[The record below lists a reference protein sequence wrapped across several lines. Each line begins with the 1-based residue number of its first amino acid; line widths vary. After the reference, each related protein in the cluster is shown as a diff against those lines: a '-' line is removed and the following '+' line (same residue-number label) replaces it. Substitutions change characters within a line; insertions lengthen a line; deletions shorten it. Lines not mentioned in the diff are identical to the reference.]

1 MRLTKRLLAMLLLV
15 CMVFS
20 MLPAIALTAS
30 AATAE
35 APTGTYVKQSGTSI
49 TKNGSY
55 ILVFTGGYI
64 LANTKSSSSDYVSV
78 VSGYSTLPDSITV
91 DSSNTNLV
99 WNVQDYTDSGT
110 FKLVGPNGEAK
121 GAKASMT
128 VTTSGSTWMMDGS
141 YIKTSGGYYIKYAST
156 KGFRCYNTS
165 GNRTTLSAVY
175 MLDTGSSATYT
186 ATAES
191 NNIAYGTV
199 ALNSSTI
206 TATPASDA
214 YYVTGTYTVSPANAA
229 QVLYNGDNT
238 FTVSNVTADCTITID
253 FAQKQAATL
262 TYSENGATH
271 NASGSYYVGD
281 SVTLDKPVNA
291 APATYTF
298 VGWLPSTYA
307 TNDTAPAN
315 LLKVGDSY
323 TLSAADNTLY
333 AVYAIA
339 GEGGGSSDKFTI
351 TTSLTPGNYVFGAVM
366 ANANASLA
374 NNTKFGAIGFTN
386 TYNDKTNNWGK
397 PYTEMTPDADGSV
410 TVTDSSYIW
419 TLVSGNASDGYVFK
433 RDKSYLYLGTSAGS
447 TSVGAQAGVSDTE
460 GRVYIENVSSTCKDA
475 FLLHPTSSS
484 TNVLLLNTGS
494 AGYRM
499 YAPRSYSAT
508 MTPYIRFYKADAG
521 TAYTGYTTTVN
532 TAATYYTLTYSAS
545 PADGGSV
552 TCDSTSGASIKEGE
566 LVELTAVAA
575 EHYTFSDWTVTGADD
590 YVAEGSSLLVT
601 MSNDVT
607 VVANFTAEATYTV
620 TIDQV
625 AGGTMEASKVSGI
638 FAGETITL
646 TATPDAH
653 YSFDGWQVVSGG
665 ASITGNSFTMP
676 AANVVITGSF
686 VEDAQYTVTYYDKD
700 GSVCATKTYYDGETI
715 LASDVPSVEAPDGF
729 SFKNWYSTTYNGT
742 DAPAYTAPVGT
753 TVNGNLEFHAVYAE
767 LGEGGSV
774 DTFTLSYTYNGT
786 TYYAKEQ
793 GSTSYIPASTDAADA
808 ALYGLEAADGGYY
821 VYYLSGSTKYY
832 IGGGGTNTS
841 LATASTTPSYVW
853 TATVNGE
860 KLTLKIGD
868 RFLGFNT
875 QNKDRFSTYTSGYP
889 LVMTAAGESIE
900 GYTTNPVS
908 TKITVTWMNGTDVF
922 KTEKVAYGD
931 AIVAPDTNP
940 EKTEEEQ
947 QYFTFAGWSEDG
959 STVIT
964 TFPTASAEL
973 GDKTY
978 YAVYTT
984 VSKLTVTWNNYDG
997 TTLATEYYKAGETPS
1012 YKDSEPTKPA
1022 DSSFYYT
1029 FSGWDPTVSS
1039 INSSITYTATFTQ
1052 HDRFELTASLSKDT
1066 VKVDRFAQVNYTLTD
1081 MGTETTA
1088 FTPSFT
1094 VGNSTIASVDANG
1107 KITAKAVGSTTVTIT
1122 FAGALDAEGNPISKT
1137 LNLTVI
1143 ENTASGGY
1151 TLITQDNAPTDWS
1164 GDYIIMGKIAGD
1176 TTYMN
1181 TWMILTPDY
1190 DTGTVKI
1197 ADDNADAA
1205 TITITDDGNGVGT
1218 GTINDEG
1225 KGNETSGVDKTI
1237 VMEDNDLVTDTNGD
1251 ASILVYDTITEIDD
1265 AYAFTI
1271 ECIDDINQIYTIRVK
1286 DTDLYIACSAS
1297 QTTGSNSLN
1306 FSSSATELAQWQ
1318 FSVQRV
1324 TKGGYNNDIITAQ
1337 NVGNTTRRLYFNS
1350 NQYGAINGQFRDYHY
1365 GAYGSLIGGN
1375 ASGQGQAY
1383 NLYLFGNP
1391 NPFKAQI
1398 YYHGDQITLVDTG
1411 KINANAKTA
1420 QLVGAL
1426 TPDIDGYPNWTLVG
1440 DPEWAIVENSTGN
1453 NMTVNAATGLIT
1465 TNASTV
1471 GSYALVKVTYTIH
1484 DEINNVNQLVSTT
1497 AKVEVIAADT
1507 TYSTVI
1513 YETYSGTDTEVQYTV
1528 PNSMTTLPLAAYV
1541 VNDTTDDNSK
1551 TGSVEMGGTLT
1562 WNAAKSSGGGSNA
1575 SVSIDSDGTLHMA
1588 NFASDAIITVTV
1600 SGATGDSIAASS
1612 ATYKVYVKTAEYTL
1626 TVVPTMDS
1634 QGTYDSASDVLTVS
1648 GSESSA
1654 HLTYNVVD
1662 GDGKG
1667 PSSTTFTLAGYAW
1680 TLSGDTYGA
1689 MINSSG
1695 LLDFTGMDR
1704 SEDRTITA
1712 VVSRVAATDVAS
1724 GVTKSNLTDTITIV
1738 VKAQTVEEVLEAVN
1752 DTVIIDWAL
1761 PVTFNVLTNDNY
1773 NVTVSVAAGT
1783 LPTGVSANGDGTF
1796 TYTPSGWQTTDQ
1808 TFTYTL
1814 SGTVNGAATSSEATV
1829 TLKTADSIYYEDTY
1843 SGIFTF
1849 SGNWVDVTNGTLVAE
1864 QTSSL
1869 DTADAFEYDANHTEY
1884 AMYSGGTAK
1893 MTTLVK
1899 GDKPSVTFSFAG
1911 TGFDIISATTNNTG
1925 AIMLTV
1931 KDAGGAVVTDPN
1943 TGRKLSQILD
1953 IFRGYTYVAD
1963 AYTRYGLKEVTRYK
1977 LEGESYIPD
1986 AAGSYYYDGELGQFV
2001 ENTTWYTGSTG
2012 SYYDDVNQFAD
2023 MVDPDGT
2030 CIIKEYTS
2038 NWLPY
2043 DKANVGA
2050 ENYNNS
2056 YYQIPILK
2064 VTDLPYGTYTVTV
2077 KPVYSAAYDRQGDG
2091 SYDFIF
2097 DGVRIHNPVAGREA
2111 EYKYISLRDAVKE
2124 AGFGSGTVVACD
2136 HVGHEWSDWTFYS
2149 RARNTTS
2156 TTTCNRGSF
2165 VQYCN
2170 YCGGVANTAYFHV
2183 NITADATELGVGG
2196 YNSLPSTTMLHYTLT
2211 ADECGDAAV
2220 QASIQAKLDA
2230 ISGTLTEY
2238 WSSNTR
2244 NIMTCMNNSNV
2255 VIANGSG
2262 TTYATLQ
2269 LKDPATQTIYASAIH
2284 SPMITVYADETHTHT
2299 FGDWVHDADSDPS
2312 THTHTCTAETCSYYE
2327 TEACVFTSEVTTQ
2340 PTQTTEGVRTYTCTG
2355 CGYSY
2360 TESIPALGGYT
2371 ATFHVPEGAT
2381 APAAQTG
2388 DSATMPAAVEAP
2400 ADYDAH
2406 SYTFVGWLG
2415 NSLSDTTA
2423 TQTYYEAGA
2432 VIDLSSDMDF
2442 YALYTYGVAGSGSG
2456 WTKITDLASVGE
2468 GTYALLTADGHA
2480 FNGTIEGG
2488 HGQVTT
2494 DAFTFDAN
2502 GTAVSAPDG
2511 TLELTFTAFGDGY
2524 TVYNADNG
2532 YLYIKAASSG
2542 NLAWSTTATSYWTFS
2557 DNMYYAGVTNARLR
2571 SYNNNSFRTY
2581 GANNGTK
2588 MELAVKG
2595 GMDYYFTTELAKTCQ
2610 HANTTTVT
2618 VDAACLTDG
2627 SVTVTCNDCGKTVS
2641 VTVIPA
2647 LGHDYQVTS
2656 VDGNVTTYTCSRCG
2670 DSYTESTDYAVSYI
2684 MQEGVTYSGNSRDGN
2699 NITLPTAV
2707 SIPSTYNAQTYT
2719 LVGWATETSADSETA
2734 PTYYAPG
2741 EVVTIQDDAVFY
2753 PLYSFGGSSGSG
2765 YQLVSSANDFT
2776 AGTYYLAAL
2785 SGSTYYFVNGES
2797 VSAGIGVETTGVAT
2811 ANVTNGLLAA
2821 SDVPS
2826 GAVALTV
2833 TADSSNSGYYFIA
2846 NGSSYL
2852 YATNTKSTLTWSTT
2866 NTTESFK
2873 PNFTQIS
2880 ATNGCVLTG
2889 LSGTKVSQ
2897 NGTTKASFIRNYA
2910 SSGAYYNDIYFFKQT
2925 GSGSGTT
2932 TYTFTLQASA
2942 LTDNYVV
2949 TVTPASLTMP
2959 LDSTASLSAVL
2970 TNNGTVVAA
2979 ESIEFISDNE
2989 NIVVADTTGSLLSG
3003 STAGNATITVNVLA
3017 PDGNIYSTTCQIT
3030 VAEQSTDVTVN
3041 YIGTENGRVYNWGTR
3056 DTTATFLTAP
3066 AAAYYTGSYSYETL
3080 SALAGDSG
3088 TGTDFYTSQLG
3099 TAIHNMLVA
3108 KQTSTTSYA
3117 GTISLYAYTDCI
3129 ESDTEHISSYYSA
3142 NQISNIWDSGTTWN
3156 REHTWPN
3163 SKGLNGNDEND
3174 IMMLRPTSASENSSR
3189 GNTAY
3194 GESSGYYNPNKHG
3207 QNLHGDVARLMLQHL
3222 MRWGNTSYFY
3232 GSAGVM
3238 ESRAVLLKWLQED
3251 PVDTWEMG
3259 RNDAVERITG
3269 VRNVFVDYPEL
3280 AFILLGAEVPANYTT
3295 PSKSGVVAAATY
3307 SSTAGSGYV
3316 PVVSSIESKNAG
3328 TPAVRSIP
3336 TGDFTGAVIIDGMGQ
3351 SNVAD
3356 DFGAYGPD
3364 YGVYLAPGQGIVFSL
3379 ASDVTNITTQ
3389 DLQIG
3394 AKAVNG
3400 TATQMDVASISNG
3413 IKYLLQDQAIASATE
3428 MYYELDG
3435 SQVGWSN
3442 GNSSIIVIYNSGSG
3456 VLDVTNIRY
3465 STANGNTLTLTINDS
3480 QTKTASKML
3489 HIVYGTAA
3497 TVSDPNQEEPVVTP
3511 SDITPSDITP
3521 SDIEPTT
3528 EPTTEPT
3535 SEPTTEPDP
3544 DPITIDRFTD
3554 IEANAWYVDGVKY
3567 AVENGLMN
3575 GVSATEFAPEETL
3588 TRAMLVTILYRL
3600 AGEPKDAEAKV
3611 AFTDVK
3617 EGDWFYDAV
3626 AWAVKADVAKGT
3638 SETTFDPEAPVTREQ
3653 LATFLWRYV
3662 GEPESEQSLGAFAD
3676 NTMVSD
3682 FAYTAMQWA
3691 VENKIVNGKE
3701 DNKLDPIGNA
3711 TRAEIAI
3718 IFMRAEKV
3726 LAQPE

>member
-1 MRLTKRLLAMLLLV
+1 MKLTKRLLSMLLVL

-20 MLPAIALTAS
+20 MLPAMGLTAS
-30 AATAE
+30 AASVKWKEVAWNDITTDDTFIITITNSNGTYLMNSANGTS
-35 APTGTYVKQSGTSI
+35 ATPKLGYTGTITTENSVNYCTFDEVAEVLWKRDSSNRLCVASDTGKWIYTNSSNNALRVGTNTTGNTWTQDGDYIKSNNSRYLSIYSTTDFRSYTTKQSGQVTRFFKAETAS
-49 TKNGSY
+49 S
-55 ILVFTGGYI
+55 FTVTASASPAAGG
-64 LANTKSSSSDYVSV
+64 TV
-78 VSGYSTLPDSITV
+78 TV
-91 DSSNTNLV
+91 D
-99 WNVQDYTDSGT
+99 
-110 FKLVGPNGEAK
+110 
-121 GAKASMT
+121 
-128 VTTSGSTWMMDGS
+128 
-141 YIKTSGGYYIKYAST
+141 
-156 KGFRCYNTS
+156 
-165 GNRTTLSAVY
+165 GN
-175 MLDTGSSATYT
+175 
-186 ATAES
+186 
-191 NNIAYGTV
+191 
-199 ALNSSTI
+199 TI
-206 TATPASDA
+206 TATPNDG
-214 YYVTGTYTVSPANAA
+214 YYVTGDFVADDGIEVTYHN
-229 QVLYNGDNT
+229 DNT
-238 FTVSNVTADCTITID
+238 FTFSATADGEVLIE
-253 FAQKQAATL
+253 FAAKTAATL

-271 NASGSYYVGD
+271 NAAGTYYVGD
-281 SVTLDKPVNA
+281 SVTLADPVNA

-298 VGWLPSTYA
+298 MGWLPSTYA

-339 GEGGGSSDKFTI
+339 GEGGSG
-351 TTSLTPGNYVFGAVM
+351 
-366 ANANASLA
+366 
-374 NNTKFGAIGFTN
+374 
-386 TYNDKTNNWGK
+386 
-397 PYTEMTPDADGSV
+397 DGSTFKKV
-410 TVTDSSYIW
+410 TAEKSDWSGTYVIADKNAAYVLDYATSSTAGNATTIASSGITLTDDVMTNVAEQYTVTLGKTGDNYYVQLNGATDAYLALTANSN
-419 TLVSGNASDGYVFK
+419 TVS
-433 RDKSYLYLGTSAGS
+433 RGS
-447 TSVGAQAGVSDTE
+447 
-460 GRVYIENVSSTCKDA
+460 
-475 FLLHPTSSS
+475 
-484 TNVLLLNTGS
+484 
-494 AGYRM
+494 
-499 YAPRSYSAT
+499 SYSAT
-508 MTPYIRFYKADAG
+508 SGQWTVTWDTDGVHLFSVNYNTRELQKNSSNAYFRCYTG
-521 TAYTGYTTTVN
+521 TQTDIVLYEQQGGTSYTGYTTTVN
-532 TAATYYTLTYSAS
+532 TEATYYTLTYSAN
-545 PADGGSV
+545 PADGGSI
-552 TCDSTSGASIKEGE
+552 TCDSTSGASIEEGE

-575 EHYTFSDWTVTGADD
+575 EHYTFSDWTVTGIGADD
-590 YVAEGSSLLVT
+590 YTATGNSLLVT

-620 TIDQV
+620 TVNQ
-625 AGGTMEASKVSGI
+625 ATGGTMEASKASGI

-653 YSFDGWQVVSGG
+653 YSFGGWQVVSGG
-665 ASITGNSFTMP
+665 ASITGDSFTMP
-676 AANVVITGSF
+676 ASNVVITGSF
-686 VEDAQYTVTYYDKD
+686 VEDAKYTVTYYDKD
-700 GSVCATKTYYDGETI
+700 GHVCATKTYYDGETI

-729 SFKNWYSTTYNGT
+729 AFKDWYSTTYNGT
-742 DAPAYTAPVGT
+742 DAPAYTTPAGT

-767 LGEGGSV
+767 LGEGGSETFKLLV
-774 DTFTLSYTYNGT
+774 DGKYVATRSGSNSYLGTATTEADAVEMGYDAVDGKAYLYYLEGTTKVYIYNTSSDTSIAFSSGSIPTGTTGYEYWTVTESDGTITFKNGT
-786 TYYAKEQ
+786 GTRYL
-793 GSTSYIPASTDAADA
+793 
-808 ALYGLEAADGGYY
+808 ALN
-821 VYYLSGSTKYY
+821 S
-832 IGGGGTNTS
+832 
-841 LATASTTPSYVW
+841 
-853 TATVNGE
+853 
-860 KLTLKIGD
+860 
-868 RFLGFNT
+868 
-875 QNKDRFSTYTSGYP
+875 DRFSTYTPTQNQYP
-889 LVMTAAGESIE
+889 YQFTKIGGASIS

-908 TKITVTWMNGTDVF
+908 TKITVTWMNGTDIF

-1012 YKDSEPTKPA
+1012 YKGSEPTKPA

-1039 INSSITYTATFTQ
+1039 ITSSITYTATFTQ

-1088 FTPSFT
+1088 FTPTFS
-1094 VGNSTIASVDANG
+1094 VGNDAIASVDANG
-1107 KITAKAVGSTTVTIT
+1107 KIKALSVGSTTVTIT
-1122 FAGALDAEGNPISKT
+1122 FDGVLDAEGNPISKT

-1164 GDYIIMGKIAGD
+1164 GDYIIMGKPAGD

-1190 DTGTVKI
+1190 DTGTAKI
-1197 ADDNADAA
+1197 ATNNEDAA
-1205 TITITDDGNGVGT
+1205 TITITDDGSGIGT

-1225 KGNETSGVDKTI
+1225 NASSGVDKTI
-1237 VMEDNDLVTDTNGD
+1237 VMEDTGLVTDTND
-1251 ASILVYDTITEIDD
+1251 DDSILVYDTITEIDD

-1286 DTDLYIACSAS
+1286 DTDLYIACSS
-1297 QTTGSNSLN
+1297 NTSTGSNSLN
-1306 FSSSATELAQWQ
+1306 FDSSATKYAQWK

-1350 NQYGAINGQFRDYHY
+1350 NQYGAIDGQFRDYHSD
-1365 GAYGSLIGGN
+1365 AYGSMIGGN
-1375 ASGQGQAY
+1375 ANGRGQAY

-1411 KINANAKTA
+1411 KINANAATA

-1497 AKVEVIAADT
+1497 AKVEVIDADT

-1551 TGSVEMGGTLT
+1551 TGSVVMGGTLT
-1562 WNAAKSSGGGSNA
+1562 WKAVISSGGGTNA
-1575 SVSIDSDGTLHMA
+1575 NVSIDSDGTLHME

-1626 TVVPTMDS
+1626 TVVSTIDS
-1634 QGTYDSASDVLTVS
+1634 QGKYDEANDVLTVAS
-1648 GSESSA
+1648 GESSA
-1654 HLTYNVVD
+1654 HLTYTVVD

-1667 PSSTTFTLAGYAW
+1667 PGSTTFTLAGYAW

-1712 VVSRVAATDVAS
+1712 VVSRVAATDVVT

-1773 NVTVSVAAGT
+1773 NVTVSVTAGT

-1814 SGTVNGAATSSEATV
+1814 SGTVNGVATSSEATV

-1849 SGNWVDVTNGTLVAE
+1849 SGNWVDVTNGTLVAA

-1869 DTADAFEYDANHTEY
+1869 DTADAFEYDANHTKY

-1943 TGRKLSQILD
+1943 TGKKLSQIID
-1953 IFRGYTYVAD
+1953 IFRGYTYVED
-1963 AYTRYGLKEVTRYK
+1963 GYTRYGLKEVTRYK

-1986 AAGSYYYDGELGQFV
+1986 AAGNYYYDSELKQFV
-2001 ENTTWYTGSTG
+2001 ENTVWYTPAENMSDK
-2012 SYYDDVNQFAD
+2012 YYDSANQFD
-2023 MVDPDGT
+2023 SMQDENGT
-2030 CIIKEYTS
+2030 YVLKEYTS
-2038 NWLPY
+2038 NWQPST
-2043 DKANVGA
+2043 G
-2050 ENYNNS
+2050 ENSDGN

-2111 EYKYISLRDAVKE
+2111 EYKYISLSDAVKE

-2136 HVGHEWSDWTFYS
+2136 HVGQEWSDWTFYS

-2156 TTTCNRGSF
+2156 ATTCNRGSF

-2230 ISGTLTEY
+2230 INGTLTEY

-2244 NIMTCMNNSNV
+2244 DIMTCMNNSNV

-2327 TEACVFTSEVTTQ
+2327 TEACVFTSEVTTE

-2355 CGYSY
+2355 CSYSY

-2423 TQTYYEAGA
+2423 AQTYYEAGA
-2432 VIDLSSDMDF
+2432 VIPLSSDMEF
-2442 YALYTYGVAGSGSG
+2442 YALYTYGAAGEDSGYSLSTTVPVDGDSIIVAALDGSTYKALSVSGS
-2456 WTKITDLASVGE
+2456 T
-2468 GTYALLTADGHA
+2468 
-2480 FNGTIEGG
+2480 
-2488 HGQVTT
+2488 
-2494 DAFTFDAN
+2494 
-2502 GTAVSAPDG
+2502 VSASALTVSGSTITSATDG
-2511 TLELTFTAFGDGY
+2511 LTWTVADDTYSSYTGLSLSNDSGYLHMNSSALKTASDKTNGVFEFTAYGVGTFLMKGLANTRWLSYGTAFGVASAEND
-2524 TVYNADNG
+2524 AAPI
-2532 YLYIKAASSG
+2532 YIFKAAS
-2542 NLAWSTTATSYWTFS
+2542 ATT
-2557 DNMYYAGVTNARLR
+2557 
-2571 SYNNNSFRTY
+2571 
-2581 GANNGTK
+2581 
-2588 MELAVKG
+2588 
-2595 GMDYYFTTELAKTCQ
+2595 YFTTKLAKTCQ

-2641 VTVIPA
+2641 VTVLPA

-2753 PLYSFGGSSGSG
+2753 PLYSFGGSGSGS
-2765 YQLVSSANDFT
+2765 STDFVEFS
-2776 AGTYYLAAL
+2776 GSIVEGDYLITYDNAAMKAAL
-2785 SGSTYYFVNGES
+2785 SSNRLSFTTVTPSNNV
-2797 VSAGIGVETTGVAT
+2797 VSNPNADLIWHIA
-2811 ANVTNGLLAA
+2811 
-2821 SDVPS
+2821 PS
-2826 GAVALTV
+2826 GSYV
-2833 TADSSNSGYYFIA
+2833 TIYN
-2846 NGSSYL
+2846 
-2852 YATNTKSTLTWSTT
+2852 
-2866 NTTESFK
+2866 
-2873 PNFTQIS
+2873 
-2880 ATNGCVLTG
+2880 
-2889 LSGTKVSQ
+2889 
-2897 NGTTKASFIRNYA
+2897 A
-2910 SSGAYYNDIYFFKQT
+2910 SSGNYAASNGSKNNAELSTDGADDKSLWTASGSSTYEFVNKYNSAYNINANLRKNGTYGFATYSSSTGGALTLYKAA

-2932 TYTFTLQASA
+2932 TYTFTLQAA
-2942 LTDNYVV
+2942 ELTDNYVV

-2959 LDSTASLSAVL
+2959 FNSTASLTAVL
-2970 TNNGTVVAA
+2970 TNNGTVVTA
-2979 ESIEFISDNE
+2979 ESIDFTSDNA

-3003 STAGNATITVNVLA
+3003 STAGTATITVDVLA
-3017 PDGNIYSTTCQIT
+3017 PDGNIYSATCKIT

-3041 YIGTENGRVYNWGTR
+3041 YIGSRTGKVYNWGTR

-3080 SALAGDSG
+3080 STLPGNSG
-3088 TGTDFYTSQLG
+3088 TDTGFYSSELG

-3108 KQTSTTSYA
+3108 KQTSTTSYSS
-3117 GTISLYAYTDCI
+3117 TTSMYAYTDCV
-3129 ESDTEHISSYYSA
+3129 ESDTAHISSYYSA
-3142 NQISNIWDSGTTWN
+3142 KQVSSTWDSGATWN

-3163 SKGLNGNDEND
+3163 SKGLDGNDEND
-3174 IMMLRPTSASENSSR
+3174 IMMLRPTSVSENSSR
-3189 GNTAY
+3189 RNTAY
-3194 GESSGYYNPNKHG
+3194 GESSGYYDPNKYG

-3232 GSAGVM
+3232 GSGGVM
-3238 ESRAVLLKWLQED
+3238 ESRAVLLKWLEED

-3316 PVVSSIESKNAG
+3316 PVVSSTESKNAG

-3351 SNVAD
+3351 SNVAA
-3356 DFGAYGPD
+3356 DFAAYGPN

-3400 TATQMDVASISNG
+3400 TATQMDVAAISNG

-3465 STANGNTLTLTINDS
+3465 STANGNTLTLTINDT
-3480 QTKTASKML
+3480 QTKNAVKML
-3489 HIVYGTAA
+3489 GIVYGTEI
-3497 TVSDPNQEEPVVTP
+3497 TVADPNNVEPIDPTTE
-3511 SDITPSDITP
+3511 SSA
-3521 SDIEPTT
+3521 EPTT
-3528 EPTTEPT
+3528 EPE
-3535 SEPTTEPDP
+3535 P

-3554 IEANAWYVDGVKY
+3554 IKKDAWYIDGVKY
-3567 AVENGLMN
+3567 AIDNGLMN
-3575 GVSATEFAPEETL
+3575 GVSMTEFAPEETL

-3600 AGEPKDAEAKV
+3600 AGEPETSTKTN
-3611 AFTDVK
+3611 FTDVP
-3617 EGDWFYDAV
+3617 EGEWYSDAV
-3626 AWAVKADVAKGT
+3626 AWTVEKGVTLGT
-3638 SETTFDPEAPVTREQ
+3638 SETTFDPSQPVTREQ
-3653 LATFLWRYV
+3653 LVTFLWRYA
-3662 GEPESEQSLGAFAD
+3662 GKPESKQSLSAFAD
-3676 NTMVSD
+3676 NAMVSEY
-3682 FAYTAMQWA
+3682 AYTAMQWA
-3691 VENKIVNGKE
+3691 VENMIVNGKE
-3701 DNKLDPIGNA
+3701 DDKLDPVGNA

-3718 IFMRAEKV
+3718 IFMRAEKM

>member
-1 MRLTKRLLAMLLLV
+1 MKLTKRLLSMLLVL

-20 MLPAIALTAS
+20 MLPAMGLTAS

-55 ILVFTGGYI
+55 ILVFSGGYI
-64 LANTKSSSSDYVSV
+64 LANTNSSSTNYVSV

-99 WNVQDYTDSGT
+99 WNVQDYTDSDT

-121 GAKASMT
+121 GAKSSMT

-141 YIKTSGGYYIKYAST
+141 YIKTSDGYYIKYAST
-156 KGFRCYNTS
+156 SGFRCYNTS
-165 GNRTTLSAVY
+165 GNRTTLSAIY

-191 NNIAYGTV
+191 NNTAYGTV

-271 NASGSYYVGD
+271 NAAGTYYVGD
-281 SVTLDKPVNA
+281 SVTLADPVNA

-298 VGWLPSTYA
+298 MGWLPSTYA

-315 LLKVGDSY
+315 LLKAGDSY

-339 GEGGGSSDKFTI
+339 GEGGSGDGSTFKKVTAEKSDWSETYVIADKNSAYVLDYATSTTAGKATTIASSGITLTDDVMTNVAEQYTVTLGKTGDKYYVQLNGATDAYLALTADSNTVSRGSSYSS
-351 TTSLTPGNYVFGAVM
+351 TSGQ
-366 ANANASLA
+366 
-374 NNTKFGAIGFTN
+374 
-386 TYNDKTNNWGK
+386 W
-397 PYTEMTPDADGSV
+397 
-410 TVTDSSYIW
+410 TVTWDTDGVHLFSANYTTRELQKNNSSAYFRCYTGSQTDI
-419 TLVSGNASDGYVFK
+419 V
-433 RDKSYLYLGTSAGS
+433 LYEQQGGTS
-447 TSVGAQAGVSDTE
+447 
-460 GRVYIENVSSTCKDA
+460 
-475 FLLHPTSSS
+475 
-484 TNVLLLNTGS
+484 
-494 AGYRM
+494 
-499 YAPRSYSAT
+499 
-508 MTPYIRFYKADAG
+508 
-521 TAYTGYTTTVN
+521 YTGYTTTVN
-532 TAATYYTLTYSAS
+532 TAET
-545 PADGGSV
+545 
-552 TCDSTSGASIKEGE
+552 
-566 LVELTAVAA
+566 
-575 EHYTFSDWTVTGADD
+575 
-590 YVAEGSSLLVT
+590 
-601 MSNDVT
+601 
-607 VVANFTAEATYTV
+607 TYTV
-620 TIDQV
+620 TINQV
-625 AGGTMEASKVSGI
+625 TGGTMAASKVSGI
-638 FAGETITL
+638 YAGETITL

-653 YSFDGWQVVSGG
+653 YSFGGWQVVSGG
-665 ASITGNSFTMP
+665 ASITDSSFTMP
-676 AANVVITGSF
+676 ASNVVITGSF

-700 GSVCATKTYYDGETI
+700 GHVCATKTYYDGETI

-742 DAPAYTAPVGT
+742 DAPAYTVPAGT
-753 TVNGNLEFHAVYAE
+753 TVNGNMEFHAVYAE
-767 LGEGGSV
+767 LGEGGSSDSFTLV
-774 DTFTLSYTYNGT
+774 TNNSQLVAGNQYLLGYASNRTDGTINVAAPVGTDTFLNRVTETAASGVIALSADSTAQIFTLGGSEGAWTLTGATDGTLGASSSNAINTSATANTTWNITVASSGAATIASVGISGRYLQYN
-786 TYYAKEQ
+786 
-793 GSTSYIPASTDAADA
+793 
-808 ALYGLEAADGGYY
+808 
-821 VYYLSGSTKYY
+821 SGSPRFACYS
-832 IGGGGTNTS
+832 GTQQ
-841 LATASTTPSYVW
+841 TPSLYV
-853 TATVNGE
+853 
-860 KLTLKIGD
+860 
-868 RFLGFNT
+868 
-875 QNKDRFSTYTSGYP
+875 SG
-889 LVMTAAGESIE
+889 GSIS

-908 TKITVTWMNGTDVF
+908 TKITVTWMNGTDIF

-1012 YKDSEPTKPA
+1012 YKGSEPTKPA

-1029 FSGWDPTVSS
+1029 FSGWDPTVSPVTAA
-1039 INSSITYTATFTQ
+1039 ITYTATFTQ

-1081 MGTETTA
+1081 MGAETTA
-1088 FTPSFT
+1088 YTPTFS
-1094 VGNSTIASVDANG
+1094 VENSTIASVDANG
-1107 KITAKAVGSTTVTIT
+1107 KIKALSVGSTTVTIT
-1122 FAGALDAEGNPISKT
+1122 FADAHDAGGNPISKT
-1137 LNLTVI
+1137 MNLVVI
-1143 ENTASGGY
+1143 ENTSSGGY
-1151 TLITQDNAPTDWS
+1151 TLITQNNVPTDWS
-1164 GDYIIMGKIAGD
+1164 GDYIIMGKPAGD
-1176 TTYMN
+1176 TAYMN

-1190 DTGTVKI
+1190 DTGTAKI
-1197 ADDNADAA
+1197 ATNNEDAA
-1205 TITITDDGNGVGT
+1205 TITITDDGSGIGT

-1225 KGNETSGVDKTI
+1225 NASSGVDKTI
-1237 VMEDNDLVTDTNGD
+1237 VMEDTGLVTDTND
-1251 ASILVYDTITEIDD
+1251 DDSILVYDTITEIDD

-1286 DTDLYIACSAS
+1286 DTDLYIACSKLEYAGPG
-1297 QTTGSNSLN
+1297 TNSLN
-1306 FSSSATELAQWQ
+1306 FDSSATKYAQWK

-1350 NQYGAINGQFRDYHY
+1350 NTYGGTNGQFRDYHS
-1365 GAYGSLIGGN
+1365 GAYGSMIGGN

-1411 KINANAKTA
+1411 KINANAATA
-1420 QLVGAL
+1420 QLTGAL

-1440 DPEWAIVENSTGN
+1440 APEWAIVENSTGN

-1541 VNDTTDDNSK
+1541 VNDTTDANSK
-1551 TGSVEMGGTLT
+1551 TGSVVMGGTLT
-1562 WNAAKSSGGGSNA
+1562 WKAVISSGGGTNA
-1575 SVSIDSDGTLHMA
+1575 TVSIDSDGTLHMA

-1626 TVVPTMDS
+1626 TVIPTMDS

-1662 GDGKG
+1662 GDGNG

-1712 VVSRVAATDVAS
+1712 VVSRVAATDVAT

-1773 NVTVSVAAGT
+1773 NVTVSVTAGT

-1814 SGTVNGAATSSEATV
+1814 SGTVNGVATSSEATV

-1869 DTADAFEYDANHTEY
+1869 DTADAFEYDANHAEY

-1943 TGRKLSQILD
+1943 TGKKLSQIID
-1953 IFRGYTYVAD
+1953 IFRGYTYVEKG
-1963 AYTRYGLKEVTRYK
+1963 YTRYGLKEVTRYK

-1986 AAGSYYYDGELGQFV
+1986 TAGNYYYDSELKQFV
-2001 ENTTWYTGSTG
+2001 ENTVWYTPAENMTDK
-2012 SYYDDVNQFAD
+2012 YYDSANQFDSMQDVN
-2023 MVDPDGT
+2023 GT
-2030 CIIKEYTS
+2030 YVLKEYTS
-2038 NWLPY
+2038 NWLPST
-2043 DKANVGA
+2043 G
-2050 ENYNNS
+2050 ENSDGN

-2136 HVGHEWSDWTFYS
+2136 HVGQEWSDWTFYS

-2156 TTTCNRGSF
+2156 ATTCNRGSF

-2183 NITADATELGVGG
+2183 NITAEATELGVGG

-2230 ISGTLTEY
+2230 INGTLTEY

-2244 NIMTCMNNSNV
+2244 DIMTCMNNSNV

-2423 TQTYYEAGA
+2423 AQTYYEAGA
-2432 VIDLSSDMDF
+2432 VIDLSSDMEF
-2442 YALYTYGVAGSGSG
+2442 YALYTYGAAGEDSGYSLSTTVPVDGDSIIVAALDGSTYKALSVSGS
-2456 WTKITDLASVGE
+2456 T
-2468 GTYALLTADGHA
+2468 
-2480 FNGTIEGG
+2480 
-2488 HGQVTT
+2488 
-2494 DAFTFDAN
+2494 
-2502 GTAVSAPDG
+2502 VSASALTVSGSTITSATDG
-2511 TLELTFTAFGDGY
+2511 LTWTVADDTYSSYTGLSLSNDSGYLHMNSSALKTASDKTNGVFEFTAYGVGTFLMKGLANTRWLSYGTAFGVASAEND
-2524 TVYNADNG
+2524 AAPI
-2532 YLYIKAASSG
+2532 YIFKAAS
-2542 NLAWSTTATSYWTFS
+2542 ATT
-2557 DNMYYAGVTNARLR
+2557 
-2571 SYNNNSFRTY
+2571 
-2581 GANNGTK
+2581 
-2588 MELAVKG
+2588 
-2595 GMDYYFTTELAKTCQ
+2595 YFTTELAKTCQ

-2641 VTVIPA
+2641 VTVLPA

-2753 PLYSFGGSSGSG
+2753 PLYSFGGSGSG
-2765 YQLVSSANDFT
+2765 TGEWKLVTNASSLAAGDQLLIASNAKGYVAGAIS
-2776 AGTYYLAAL
+2776 GTYM
-2785 SGSTYYFVNGES
+2785 TH
-2797 VSAGIGVETTGVAT
+2797 
-2811 ANVTNGLLAA
+2811 
-2821 SDVPS
+2821 
-2826 GAVALTV
+2826 
-2833 TADSSNSGYYFIA
+2833 
-2846 NGSSYL
+2846 
-2852 YATNTKSTLTWSTT
+2852 
-2866 NTTESFK
+2866 
-2873 PNFTQIS
+2873 IS
-2880 ATNGCVLTG
+2880 ATFASDNITVTKPDNAVVLTLG
-2889 LSGTKVSQ
+2889 GSSGAWTLANADGQLLGATAVKKLAWNSGTTTWSISISDNNATIQ
-2897 NGTTKASFIRNYA
+2897 NGTSTYGRFLFNATLNQERFTTYTSNTNASMLLPQLYRL
-2910 SSGAYYNDIYFFKQT
+2910 SST

-2932 TYTFTLQASA
+2932 TYTFTLQAA
-2942 LTDNYVV
+2942 ELTDNYVV

-2989 NIVVADTTGSLLSG
+2989 NIVVVDETGSLLSG

-3017 PDGNIYSTTCQIT
+3017 PDGNVYTATCQIT

-3056 DTTATFLTAP
+3056 DTVATFLTAP

-3088 TGTDFYTSQLG
+3088 TGTGFYTSALG
-3099 TAIHNMLVA
+3099 TAIHNMLEK
-3108 KQTSTTSYA
+3108 KQTSTTSYDA
-3117 GTISLYAYTDCI
+3117 TKTMYAYTDCI
-3129 ESDTEHISSYYSA
+3129 ESDTEYLSSYYSA
-3142 NQISNIWDSGTTWN
+3142 TQISSTWNGSTWN

-3163 SKGLNGNDEND
+3163 SKGANGNDEND
-3174 IMMLRPTSASENSSR
+3174 IMMLRPTSVSENSSR
-3189 GNTAY
+3189 GNKAY
-3194 GESSGYYNPNKHG
+3194 GESSGYYDPNGNG

-3222 MRWGNTSYFY
+3222 MRWGNVSYFY
-3232 GSAGVM
+3232 GSDGVM

-3280 AFILLGAEVPANYTT
+3280 AFLLLGEQVPANYTT

-3307 SSTAGSGYV
+3307 SSTAGSSYV
-3316 PVVSSIESKNAG
+3316 PVVSSTESKNAG

-3336 TGDFTGAVIIDGMGQ
+3336 TGNFTGAVIIDGMGQ
-3351 SNVAD
+3351 SNVAA
-3356 DFGAYGPD
+3356 DFAAYGPN

-3400 TATQMDVASISNG
+3400 TATQMDVAAISNG
-3413 IKYLLQDQAIASATE
+3413 IKYLLLDQAIASATE

-3465 STANGNTLTLTINDS
+3465 STANGNTLTLTINDT
-3480 QTKTASKML
+3480 QTKNAVKML
-3489 HIVYGTAA
+3489 GIVYGTEI
-3497 TVSDPNQEEPVVTP
+3497 TVADPNNVEPIDPTTE
-3511 SDITPSDITP
+3511 SSA
-3521 SDIEPTT
+3521 EPTT
-3528 EPTTEPT
+3528 EPTTEP
-3535 SEPTTEPDP
+3535 EP

-3554 IEANAWYVDGVKY
+3554 IEKDAWYIDGVKY
-3567 AVENGLMN
+3567 AIDNGLMN
-3575 GVSATEFAPEETL
+3575 GVSMTEFAPEETL

-3600 AGEPKDAEAKV
+3600 AGEPETSTKTN
-3611 AFTDVK
+3611 FTDVP
-3617 EGDWFYDAV
+3617 EGEWYSDAV
-3626 AWAVKADVAKGT
+3626 AWTVEKGVTLGT
-3638 SETTFDPEAPVTREQ
+3638 SETTFDPSQPVTREQ
-3653 LATFLWRYV
+3653 LVTFLWRYA
-3662 GEPESEQSLGAFAD
+3662 GKPESKQSLSAFAD
-3676 NTMVSD
+3676 NAMVSEY
-3682 FAYTAMQWA
+3682 AYTAMQWA
-3691 VENKIVNGKE
+3691 VENMIVNGKE
-3701 DNKLDPIGNA
+3701 DGKLDPVGNA

-3718 IFMRAEKV
+3718 IFMRAEKM

>member
-1 MRLTKRLLAMLLLV
+1 MAVSYSTDGG
-15 CMVFS
+15 S
-20 MLPAIALTAS
+20 TYTS
-30 AATAE
+30 A
-35 APTGTYVKQSGTSI
+35 G
-49 TKNGSY
+49 
-55 ILVFTGGYI
+55 
-64 LANTKSSSSDYVSV
+64 SSS
-78 VSGYSTLPDSITV
+78 TL
-91 DSSNTNLV
+91 
-99 WNVQDYTDSGT
+99 
-110 FKLVGPNGEAK
+110 
-121 GAKASMT
+121 
-128 VTTSGSTWMMDGS
+128 TTSGAGTKYTVSFSASPTDVTN
-141 YIKTSGGYYIKYAST
+141 IKLVHSATSGSFYFGT
-156 KGFRCYNTS
+156 VEVLGE
-165 GNRTTLSAVY
+165 
-175 MLDTGSSATYT
+175 
-186 ATAES
+186 ATA
-191 NNIAYGTV
+191 ATTKYTV
-199 ALNSSTI
+199 SVDDTAIGGSISADKTEAAEGETVTL
-206 TATPASDA
+206 TATPADGYLFSDWL
-214 YYVTGTYTVSPANAA
+214 VMTDDTGTVVTVTNNQFTMPAE
-229 QVLYNGDNT
+229 
-238 FTVSNVTADCTITID
+238 NVTVLAE
-253 FAQKQAATL
+253 FAAKTAATL

-271 NASGSYYVGD
+271 NAAGTYYVGD
-281 SVTLDKPVNA
+281 SVTLADPVNA

-298 VGWLPSTYA
+298 MGWLPSTYA

-333 AVYAIA
+333 AVYAIESS
-339 GEGGGSSDKFTI
+339 EGGSGDYKLVEAAQEDWSGQYLIAYSDSIFANGTTSGTNGIGKQNNYVAPGTSLSSDKKTVAAAWGDSYAVTI
-351 TTSLTPGNYVFGAVM
+351 E
-366 ANANASLA
+366 
-374 NNTKFGAIGFTN
+374 AITGGYLLKTQDN
-386 TYNDKTNNWGK
+386 TYNYRTANSNGI
-397 PYTEMTPDADGSV
+397 DAS
-410 TVTDSSYIW
+410 
-419 TLVSGNASDGYVFK
+419 
-433 RDKSYLYLGTSAGS
+433 
-447 TSVGAQAGVSDTE
+447 
-460 GRVYIENVSSTCKDA
+460 
-475 FLLHPTSSS
+475 SSS
-484 TNVLLLNTGS
+484 TTAGNYPLTITFNSSSDIDIAAPAGAVFHYNTS
-494 AGYRM
+494 GYF
-499 YAPRSYSAT
+499 
-508 MTPYIRFYKADAG
+508 RFYSNGGQQAVYLYKKDG
-521 TAYTGYTTTVN
+521 GGNSFTGYTTTVN
-532 TAATYYTLTYSAS
+532 TEATYYTLTYSAN
-545 PADGGSV
+545 PADGGSI
-552 TCDSTSGASIKEGE
+552 TCDSTSGASIEEGE

-575 EHYTFSDWTVTGADD
+575 EHYTFSDWTVTGIGADD
-590 YVAEGSSLLVT
+590 YTATGNSLLVT

-607 VVANFTAEATYTV
+607 VVANFTAEPTYTV
-620 TIDQV
+620 TVNQV
-625 AGGTMEASKVSGI
+625 TGGTMAASKVSGI
-638 FAGETITL
+638 YAGETITL

-653 YSFDGWQVVSGG
+653 YSFGGWQVVSGG
-665 ASITGNSFTMP
+665 ASITDNSFTMP
-676 AANVVITGSF
+676 ASNVVITGSF

-700 GSVCATKTYYDGETI
+700 GHVCATKTYYDGETI

-729 SFKNWYSTTYNGT
+729 SFKNWYSTTYNGA
-742 DAPAYTAPVGT
+742 DAPAYTAPAGT
-753 TVNGNLEFHAVYAE
+753 TVNGNMEFHAVYAE
-767 LGEGGSV
+767 LGEGGSETFKLLV
-774 DTFTLSYTYNGT
+774 DGKYVATRSGSNSYLGTATTEADAVEMGYDAVDGKAYLYYLEGTTKVYIYNTSSDTSIAFSSGSIPTGTTGYEYWTVTESDGTITFKNGT
-786 TYYAKEQ
+786 GTRYL
-793 GSTSYIPASTDAADA
+793 
-808 ALYGLEAADGGYY
+808 ALN
-821 VYYLSGSTKYY
+821 S
-832 IGGGGTNTS
+832 
-841 LATASTTPSYVW
+841 
-853 TATVNGE
+853 
-860 KLTLKIGD
+860 
-868 RFLGFNT
+868 
-875 QNKDRFSTYTSGYP
+875 DRFSTYTPTQNQYP
-889 LVMTAAGESIE
+889 YQFTKIGGASIS

-908 TKITVTWMNGTDVF
+908 TKITVTWMNGTDIF

-1012 YKDSEPTKPA
+1012 YKGSEPTKPA

-1039 INSSITYTATFTQ
+1039 ITSSITYTATFTQ

-1088 FTPSFT
+1088 FTPTFS
-1094 VGNSTIASVDANG
+1094 VGNDAIASVDANG
-1107 KITAKAVGSTTVTIT
+1107 KIKALSVGSTTVTIT
-1122 FAGALDAEGNPISKT
+1122 FDGVLDAEGNPISKT

-1164 GDYIIMGKIAGD
+1164 GDYIIMGKPAGD

-1190 DTGTVKI
+1190 DTGTAKI
-1197 ADDNADAA
+1197 ATNNEDAA
-1205 TITITDDGNGVGT
+1205 TITITDDGSGIGT

-1225 KGNETSGVDKTI
+1225 NASSGVGKTI
-1237 VMEDNDLVTDTNGD
+1237 VMEDTGLVTDTND
-1251 ASILVYDTITEIDD
+1251 DDSILVYDTITEIDD

-1286 DTDLYIACSAS
+1286 DTDLYIACSS
-1297 QTTGSNSLN
+1297 NTSTGSNSLN
-1306 FSSSATELAQWQ
+1306 FDSSATELAQWQ

-1350 NQYGAINGQFRDYHY
+1350 NTYGGTNGQFRDYHS
-1365 GAYGSLIGGN
+1365 GAYGSMIGGN
-1375 ASGQGQAY
+1375 TTGEGQCY
-1383 NLYLFGNP
+1383 SLYLFGNP

-1411 KINANAKTA
+1411 KINANATTA
-1420 QLVGAL
+1420 QLTGAL

-1465 TNASTV
+1465 TNGSTA

-1528 PNSMTTLPLAAYV
+1528 PNSMATLPLAAYV

-1551 TGSVEMGGTLT
+1551 TGSVVMGGTLT
-1562 WNAAKSSGGGSNA
+1562 WKAVISSGGGTNA
-1575 SVSIDSDGTLHMA
+1575 TVSIDSDGTLHMA

-1662 GDGKG
+1662 GDGNG
-1667 PSSTTFTLAGYAW
+1667 PGLTTFTLAGYAW

-1712 VVSRVAATDVAS
+1712 VVSRVAATDVAT

-1738 VKAQTVEEVLEAVN
+1738 VKAQTVVEVLEAVN

-1773 NVTVSVAAGT
+1773 NVTVSVTAGT

-1814 SGTVNGAATSSEATV
+1814 SGTVNGVATSSEATV

-1849 SGNWVDVTNGTLVAE
+1849 SGNWVDVTNGTLVAA

-1869 DTADAFEYDANHTEY
+1869 DTADAFEYDANHAEY

-1943 TGRKLSQILD
+1943 TGKKLSQIID
-1953 IFRGYTYVAD
+1953 IFRGYTYVED
-1963 AYTRYGLKEVTRYK
+1963 GYTRYGLKEVTRYK

-1986 AAGSYYYDGELGQFV
+1986 AAGKYYYDSELKQFV
-2001 ENTTWYTGSTG
+2001 ENTVWYTPAENMSDK
-2012 SYYDDVNQFAD
+2012 YYDSANQFD
-2023 MVDPDGT
+2023 SMQDENGT
-2030 CIIKEYTS
+2030 YVLKEYTS
-2038 NWLPY
+2038 NWQPST
-2043 DKANVGA
+2043 G
-2050 ENYNNS
+2050 ENSDGN

-2136 HVGHEWSDWTFYS
+2136 HVGQEWSDWTFYS

-2156 TTTCNRGSF
+2156 ATTCNRGSF

-2183 NITADATELGVGG
+2183 NITAEATELGVGG

-2230 ISGTLTEY
+2230 INGTLTEY

-2244 NIMTCMNNSNV
+2244 DIMTCMNNSNV

-2299 FGDWVHDADSDPS
+2299 FGDWVHDAVSDPS

-2381 APAAQTG
+2381 APTAQTG

-2406 SYTFVGWLG
+2406 SYTFVGWLS

-2432 VIDLSSDMDF
+2432 VIPLSSNMDF

-2480 FNGTIEGG
+2480 FDGTISSGG
-2488 HGQVTT
+2488 HGVVTT

-2502 GTAVSAPDG
+2502 GTAASAPAG

-2542 NLAWSTTATSYWTFS
+2542 NLAWGSTATSYWTFS
-2557 DNMYYAGVTNARLR
+2557 DNMYYAGQTNARLR

-2641 VTVIPA
+2641 VTVLPA

-2753 PLYSFGGSSGSG
+2753 PLYSFGGSGSG
-2765 YQLVSSANDFT
+2765 TGEWKLVTNASSLAAGDQLLIASNAKGYVAGAIS
-2776 AGTYYLAAL
+2776 GTYM
-2785 SGSTYYFVNGES
+2785 TH
-2797 VSAGIGVETTGVAT
+2797 
-2811 ANVTNGLLAA
+2811 
-2821 SDVPS
+2821 
-2826 GAVALTV
+2826 
-2833 TADSSNSGYYFIA
+2833 
-2846 NGSSYL
+2846 
-2852 YATNTKSTLTWSTT
+2852 
-2866 NTTESFK
+2866 
-2873 PNFTQIS
+2873 IS
-2880 ATNGCVLTG
+2880 ATFASDNITVTKPDNAVVLTLG
-2889 LSGTKVSQ
+2889 GSSGAWTLANADGQLLGATAVKKLAWNSGTTTWSISISDNNATIQ
-2897 NGTTKASFIRNYA
+2897 NGTSTYGRFLFNATLNQERFTTYTSNTNASMLLPQLYRL
-2910 SSGAYYNDIYFFKQT
+2910 SST

-2932 TYTFTLQASA
+2932 TYTFTLQAA
-2942 LTDNYVV
+2942 ELTDNYVV

-2989 NIVVADTTGSLLSG
+2989 NIVVVDETGSLLSG

-3017 PDGNIYSTTCQIT
+3017 PDGNVYTATCQIT

-3056 DTTATFLTAP
+3056 DTVATFLTAP

-3088 TGTDFYTSQLG
+3088 TGTGFYTSALG
-3099 TAIHNMLVA
+3099 TAIHNMLEK
-3108 KQTSTTSYA
+3108 KQTSTTSYDA
-3117 GTISLYAYTDCI
+3117 TKTMYAYTDCI
-3129 ESDTEHISSYYSA
+3129 ESDTEYLSSYYSA
-3142 NQISNIWDSGTTWN
+3142 TQISSTWNGSTWN

-3163 SKGLNGNDEND
+3163 SKGANGNDEND
-3174 IMMLRPTSASENSSR
+3174 IMMLRPTSVSENSSR
-3189 GNTAY
+3189 GNKAY
-3194 GESSGYYNPNKHG
+3194 GESSGYYDPNGNG

-3222 MRWGNTSYFY
+3222 MRWGNVSYFY
-3232 GSAGVM
+3232 GSDGVM

-3280 AFILLGAEVPANYTT
+3280 AFLLLGEQVPANYTT

-3307 SSTAGSGYV
+3307 SSTAGSSYV
-3316 PVVSSIESKNAG
+3316 PVVSSTESKNAG

-3336 TGDFTGAVIIDGMGQ
+3336 TGNFTGAVIIDGMGQ
-3351 SNVAD
+3351 SNVAA
-3356 DFGAYGPD
+3356 DFAAYGPN

-3400 TATQMDVASISNG
+3400 TATQMDVAAISNG
-3413 IKYLLQDQAIASATE
+3413 IKYLLLDQAIASATE

-3465 STANGNTLTLTINDS
+3465 STANGNTLTLTINDT
-3480 QTKTASKML
+3480 QTKNAVKML
-3489 HIVYGTAA
+3489 GIVYGTEI
-3497 TVSDPNQEEPVVTP
+3497 TVADPNNVEPIDPTTE
-3511 SDITPSDITP
+3511 SSA
-3521 SDIEPTT
+3521 EPTT
-3528 EPTTEPT
+3528 EPE
-3535 SEPTTEPDP
+3535 P

-3554 IEANAWYVDGVKY
+3554 IKKDAWYIDGVKY
-3567 AVENGLMN
+3567 AIDNGLMN
-3575 GVSATEFAPEETL
+3575 GVSMTEFAPEETL

-3600 AGEPKDAEAKV
+3600 AGEPETSTKTN
-3611 AFTDVK
+3611 FTDVP
-3617 EGDWFYDAV
+3617 EGEWYSDAV
-3626 AWAVKADVAKGT
+3626 AWTVEKGVTLGT
-3638 SETTFDPEAPVTREQ
+3638 SETTFDPSQPVTREQ
-3653 LATFLWRYV
+3653 LVTFLWRYA
-3662 GEPESEQSLGAFAD
+3662 GKPESKQSLSAFAD
-3676 NTMVSD
+3676 NAMVSEY
-3682 FAYTAMQWA
+3682 AYTAMQWA
-3691 VENKIVNGKE
+3691 VENMIVNGKE
-3701 DNKLDPIGNA
+3701 DDKLDPVGNA

-3718 IFMRAEKV
+3718 IFMRAEKM